1 LFRLDME
8 ERQFSKARE
17 ELIKRDGQAHEAIL
31 QMLRKF
37 DGKKSAALP
46 ALPVIIEPVREI
58 PGEAM
63 LEEEKIVPRPR
74 RRENMSLAG
83 GELRRNRRMG
93 KFVEELPI
101 AVQDEILS
109 PMAVDVAEE
118 NKAEHGLSELG
129 PKVISYEPAPWE
141 EGSVKQGQVHG
152 DSENVR
158 RGPKVVSYE
167 PAPWEESTDKGS
179 SHRSSDD
186 VARGNEAGLRLGP
199 RVVSY
204 KQAPWEDESM
214 EESSHIVMEEE
225 VDENRADWRLGPKV
239 TAYEPAP
246 WEESRS
252 MERTP
257 SQTPLEDILEA
268 DEEVGS
274 PASQYTIPGSIK
286 NRILTP
292 PTEYTSASPGGYFP
306 IYKFPTDAFPP
317 PSTPRS
323 VSSPSPPVS
332 ELTIPKTPPKSP
344 TNIRTRAGLKKIFLS
359 TLRSKKRDEN
369 EPLSPSPTISSTAST
384 PSIPTPTIRIT
395 SPFHPRRIDGSSIY
409 GDDMSLR
416 TTSPISSPVERLEP
430 GYRLPE
436 LRLSRADW
444 SEWGRQVADRL

>member
-1 LFRLDME
+1 ME

-17 ELIKRDGQAHEAIL
+17 ELIKRDEQAHEAIL

-37 DGKKSAALP
+37 DEKKSAALP
-46 ALPVIIEPVREI
+46 ALPVINEPLREF
-58 PGEAM
+58 PGESM
-63 LEEEKIVPRPR
+63 LEGEKFVPRPR
-74 RRENMSLAG
+74 RRENLSLAG

-101 AVQDEILS
+101 AVEDEVLA

-129 PKVISYEPAPWE
+129 PKVISYDSAPWE
-141 EGSVKQGQVHG
+141 EGSVKQGKAHG
-152 DSENVR
+152 NSEHVR
-158 RGPKVVSYE
+158 RGPKVVAYE
-167 PAPWEESTDKGS
+167 LAPWEEESMDKGS
-179 SHRSSDD
+179 HHSSED
-186 VARGNEAGLRLGP
+186 VAEGNEAGLRLGP
-199 RVVSY
+199 RVISY
-204 KQAPWEDESM
+204 KQAPWEDQSMDQSSHTSM
-214 EESSHIVMEEE
+214 EEEE
-225 VDENRADWRLGPKV
+225 VKENRGDWRLGPKV

-252 MERTP
+252 MERTS

-268 DEEVGS
+268 DEEIGS

-292 PTEYTSASPGGYFP
+292 PTEYTHSSSPQGYFP
-306 IYKFPTDAFPP
+306 VYKFPADAFPA
-317 PSTPRS
+317 PSSPRS
-323 VSSPSPPVS
+323 VYSPSPPVS

-344 TNIRTRAGLKKIFLS
+344 TNMRTRAGLKKIFLS

-384 PSIPTPTIRIT
+384 PSLPTPAIRIT
-395 SPFHPRRIDGSSIY
+395 SPFHPRRMDGSSIY
-409 GDDMSLR
+409 GDDVSLR
-416 TTSPISSPVERLEP
+416 ATSPISPPVERLEP